1 MYYFCPMFKKAI
13 IFFFTGFI
21 TVQLCVA
28 QQFFFR
34 TSDLFQRDSDNS
46 EAGELNIYQ
55 DRSMDTLL
63 SRYVYAHKLLGGMQG
78 FRIQI
83 FRSGTRNARAE
94 ADKVRIEFI
103 SEFPDIPSELR
114 YMEPG
119 YFLVRVGN
127 YRTMLESTKYLYMI
141 RRKYPDAYVVPCVID
156 YPDLNTK

>member
-1 MYYFCPMFKKAI
+1 MFKKAI
-13 IFFFTGFI
+13 IFFISGFM
-21 TVQLCVA
+21 VLHLCEA
-28 QQFFFR
+28 QEFFFR
-34 TSDLFQRDSDNS
+34 TSDLFERQSDHS

-55 DRSMDTLL
+55 DKSMDTLL
-63 SRYVYAHKLLGGMQG
+63 SRYVYAHKQMGGLQG

-83 FRSGTRNARAE
+83 FRSGSRNARTE

-103 SEFPDIPSELR
+103 SDFPDIPSELS

-127 YRTMLESTKYLYMI
+127 YRTLMESTKYLYMI

-156 YPDLNTK
+156 YPDLNIK